1 VGPAC
6 GRSVVGGRDKRLSSN
21 TVGAP
26 RAPMKGEV
34 MKLLGSEGNKEP
46 PLGRPGQGVAYSGGG
61 TEKVRAEGGGD
72 EGWESVGGL
81 ASGEGLPK
89 IAESMEYSRLAASE
103 PKGKGDASNDGL
115 NKVSVGGMVSM
126 TVNRLVRSWMGQSL
140 RNWACL
146 EGPLGC
152 AVE

>member
-1 VGPAC
+1 
-6 GRSVVGGRDKRLSSN
+6 
-21 TVGAP
+21 
-26 RAPMKGEV
+26 M
-34 MKLLGSEGNKEP
+34 
-46 PLGRPGQGVAYSGGG
+46 G
-61 TEKVRAEGGGD
+61 TTDV
-72 EGWESVGGL
+72 ESVGEL

-140 RNWACL
+140 RNWVCL
-146 EGPLGC
+146 QGPLGC
-152 AVE
+152 AVEQVGTRC